1 MKFKIAFGNDIRR
14 LKRPIQGMEE
24 LQETTKRIFS
34 KRIRDDDQRYFYFDS
49 DEDRI
54 NISDDEDLESAVEH

>member
-24 LQETTKRIFS
+24 LQETTRRIFS
-34 KRIRDDDQRYFYFDS
+34 KRIRDEDQRYFYFDS

>member
-24 LQETTKRIFS
+24 LQETTRRIFS

>member
-1 MKFKIAFGNDIRR
+1 VKFKIAFGNDIRR